1 MKDLNLGRTT
11 NMLEKIKKS
20 SAPGRIQTHRLR
32 ILLCMRVLY
41 HCATNSS
48 RNILVG
54 TSLKSNLV
62 AVELAFSS
70 SFHILQRSSD
80 DHHDCLLF
88 GHKEIVVVPAL
99 GNTVRS
105 KHIKNDLAYS
115 KHIKND
121 LAYSPFRTHTWAMN
135 KA

>member
-1 MKDLNLGRTT
+1 
-11 NMLEKIKKS
+11 
-20 SAPGRIQTHRLR
+20 
-32 ILLCMRVLY
+32 MRVLY
-41 HCATNSS
+41 HCATKAA

-54 TSLKSNLV
+54 SSLKSNLV

-99 GNTVRS
+99 GKTVRS
-105 KHIKNDLAYS
+105 KHIKNDKTHICNDKNHIQND
-115 KHIKND
+115 KHNIFKNCRN
-121 LAYSPFRTHTWAMN
+121 Y
-135 KA
+135 